1 MLSISSPLPYLIPSA
16 AGEVAGDPRKQLITR
31 ESEAKVVSAS
41 LSLITTSCMDAERHV
56 SLAGTRGGE
65 LREGMKL
72 GVSEFD
78 F

>member
-16 AGEVAGDPRKQLITR
+16 AGEVAGILRKQLITR

-41 LSLITTSCMDAERHV
+41 QPDPQVLYGCWAACVTGRSE
-56 SLAGTRGGE
+56 GGE